1 MAIVCCN
8 YEISKSLLTSCSVLT
23 LGDDRKCCKHN
34 RMLVIPINCRFIHFN
49 KFKIQ
54 TKKNNKNRNFSLRNI
69 LKNIAKYSAFFG
81 REVLYFATIPKDRGV
96 CREDDLLV
104 RSPWFDTLST
114 LHMQPYIGLLQ
125 SG

>member
-69 LKNIAKYSAFFG
+69 LKNIAINYFRNIQLSSVEKCYILPPSKKTGVFAEKTTYLLG
-81 REVLYFATIPKDRGV
+81 VL
-96 CREDDLLV
+96 
-104 RSPWFDTLST
+104 
-114 LHMQPYIGLLQ
+114 GLTHFQLCTC
-125 SG
+125 SLI

>member
-54 TKKNNKNRNFSLRNI
+54 TKKKNKNRNFSLRNI
-69 LKNIAKYSAFFG
+69 LKNIA
-81 REVLYFATIPKDRGV
+81 IN
-96 CREDDLLV
+96 
-104 RSPWFDTLST
+104 
-114 LHMQPYIGLLQ
+114 
-125 SG
+125 